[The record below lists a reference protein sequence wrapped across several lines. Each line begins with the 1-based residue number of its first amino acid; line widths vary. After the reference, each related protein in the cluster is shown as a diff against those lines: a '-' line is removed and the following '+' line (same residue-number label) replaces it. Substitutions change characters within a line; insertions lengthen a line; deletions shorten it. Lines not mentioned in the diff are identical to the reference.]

1 MQGNIACAEAAIIAG
16 CRFFAGYPIT
26 PSTDIAEALSFRMP
40 QIGGHFIQMEDEIA
54 AMGATIGASL
64 GGLKAM
70 TATSGPGFSL
80 KQENIGFASMA
91 EIPCVIV
98 NVQRGGPSTGLPT
111 KISQS
116 DTMQARWGTHGD
128 YTAIAV
134 AASSVQ
140 ESYDITIRAF
150 ELAERYSTPVVL
162 LMDELIAHMREKV
175 ILHQHENKKPVTRAF
190 PKVPFDWYVP
200 YKETADL
207 ISHPAPFGE
216 GYRYNM
222 TGLTHDVKGFPTA
235 VASEIKQRLDVLR
248 NKIMTHRQEIWKW
261 EEYYTTDARYLILA
275 YGSAA
280 RAARGAIE
288 AMRKKKIKVGMFELK
303 TVWPFPYEPFRKIAT
318 DAHVKVV
325 IVAENNMGQLIYPAR
340 EALPHKI
347 KVMGVNRYDGHALEP
362 QEVVSAV
369 KEEIYG

>member
-1 MQGNIACAEAAIIAG
+1 MVQL
-16 CRFFAGYPIT
+16 PT
-26 PSTDIAEALSFRMP
+26 
-40 QIGGHFIQMEDEIA
+40 
-54 AMGATIGASL
+54 
-64 GGLKAM
+64 
-70 TATSGPGFSL
+70 
-80 KQENIGFASMA
+80 
-91 EIPCVIV
+91 VIV

-128 YTAIAV
+128 YTAIAI

-140 ESYDITIRAF
+140 ESYDMTIRAF
-150 ELAERYSTPVVL
+150 ELAERCSTPVVL